1 MGKPVQS
8 VINVGKGVLG
18 LGKTDTSA
26 MGAFNR
32 TPEQIEAEKKLL
44 GQLTQGLG
52 QFDTTA
58 SDLASRKAM
67 SMAAGQSRQASNP
80 FLGIKAAQQAQMEG
94 QEMAKMNEFERQAQ
108 QQRTLADLISG
119 QRQAAQQSAQA
130 QMETSQADQA
140 RRTGFIGNLAGSGA
154 TLGAGYLKGKEKDS
168 DENIKE
174 NKKAIEDSG
183 GKIDEFLS
191 KLDPYTFEYKNK
203 DLGSKQMGVMAQDLE
218 KSEVGSAAVR
228 EVNGSKVVDPSHLTM
243 PILAAQSDMFKR
255 IKELE
260 DKVKKR
266 A

>member
-8 VINVGKGVLG
+8 VLNAGKGVLG
-18 LGKTDTSA
+18 LGKTDTSG

-58 SDLASRKAM
+58 SDLANRKAM
-67 SMAAGQSRQASNP
+67 AMAASQSRQASNP
-80 FLGIKAAQQAQMEG
+80 FLGIKAAQAAQMEG

-108 QQRTLADLISG
+108 QQKTLSDLITG

-130 QMETSQADQA
+130 QMETAQADQA
-140 RRTGFIGNLAGSGA
+140 RRTGFIGNLAGAGA
-154 TLGAGYLKGKEKDS
+154 TLFSGKKS
-168 DENIKE
+168 DEMTKEEIK
-174 NKKAIEDSG
+174 AVSDSG

-191 KLDPYTFEYKNK
+191 KLDPYTFEYKDKSNGK
-203 DLGSKQMGVMAQDLE
+203 KQMGVMAQDLE

-228 EVNGSKVVDPSHLTM
+228 EVNGVKQVDPSHLTM